1 MLQGRFFR
9 RLAELRT
16 RCEHAPELP
25 FAEALQA
32 ASIQAILEELKVE
45 FRDRIYTPLVTL
57 WVFLSQVL
65 DPDPS
70 CRQAVSRLLA
80 HRLERGL
87 RPCSTDS
94 GSYCTARKKL
104 PEALFQRLVQ
114 KSGVELQEQVPAE
127 WDFHGR
133 KVKVVDGTTVS
144 MPDTA
149 ENTAAFDKPRNQRG
163 QGPFP
168 VARVL
173 VLLALATGAALEAAI
188 GPCRGKK
195 TGELSLFRSL
205 HHTLEP
211 GDLLLGDRLFCTFFD
226 IAKLHAR
233 GVDCVFRLSSSR
245 QADFRRGRRLGPDDH
260 IATWCKPKYCPA
272 GMSAAEFA
280 ELPDELQIRE
290 VRVTVNIPGFRV
302 RSLVVVTTLLDGLE
316 FPPPEIAALFRQR
329 WHAEL
334 HLRSIKTVLRMDVL
348 RCLTPDMVRKEIWAH
363 LLAYN
368 LLRSM
373 LCAAAAESD
382 RPLCTFSFKASLQLL
397 IAFRYELLNSQAD
410 ETTLCDTCNAILQ
423 ALCEHRVHD
432 RLNRCEPRK
441 CKRPP
446 KPFPQMKLPR
456 YVERNLCRQ
465 NRSS

>member
-9 RLAELRT
+9 RLVELRT
-16 RCEHAPELP
+16 RYERAPELP

-45 FRDRIYTPLVTL
+45 FRERIYTPLVTL
-57 WVFLSQVL
+57 WVFVSQVL

-80 HRLERGL
+80 HRAQRGL
-87 RPCSTDS
+87 PPCSTDS

-104 PEALFQRLVQ
+104 PEALLQRLVQ
-114 KSGVELQEQVPAE
+114 KTGLELQQQAPAE

-133 KVKVVDGTTVS
+133 KVKLADGTTVS

-163 QGPFP
+163 PGPFP

-195 TGELSLFRSL
+195 TGELSLFRTL

-211 GDLLLGDRLFCTFFD
+211 GDLVLADRLFCTFCD
-226 IAKLHAR
+226 IAKLQAQ

-245 QADFRRGRRLGPDDH
+245 SADFRRGRRLGQDDH
-260 IATWCKPKYCPA
+260 LVTWSKPKQCPE

-280 ELPDELQIRE
+280 ELPDQLQVRE
-290 VRVTVNIPGFRV
+290 VRVTVNVPGFRV
-302 RSLVVVTTLLDGLE
+302 KSLVVVTTLLDPLE
-316 FPPPEIAALFRQR
+316 FPPDEIAALFRQR
-329 WHAEL
+329 WQAEL
-334 HLRSIKTVLRMDVL
+334 HLRSIKTVLQMDVL
-348 RCLTPDMVRKEIWAH
+348 RCLTPEMVRKEIWAH

-397 IAFRYELLNSQAD
+397 SAFRHELLSSLAD
-410 ETTLCDTCNAILQ
+410 DARLRHCCDLIVH
-423 ALCEHRVHD
+423 ALSEHRVHD
-432 RLNRCEPRK
+432 RLNRYEPRK

-446 KPFPQMKLPR
+446 KPFPQLKRPR
-456 YVERNLCRQ
+456 HVERNLCRQ

>member
-1 MLQGRFFR
+1 M
-9 RLAELRT
+9 
-16 RCEHAPELP
+16 
-25 FAEALQA
+25 
-32 ASIQAILEELKVE
+32 KVE

-57 WVFLSQVL
+57 WVFVSQVL

-80 HRLERGL
+80 HRLQRGL
-87 RPCSTDS
+87 PPCSTDS

-104 PEALFQRLVQ
+104 PEALLQRLVQ
-114 KSGVELQEQVPAE
+114 KTGAELQEQAPAE
-127 WDFHGR
+127 WHFHGR

-149 ENTAAFDKPRNQRG
+149 ENAAAFDKPRNQRG
-163 QGPFP
+163 AGPFP

-211 GDLLLGDRLFCTFFD
+211 GDLVLGDRLFCTYLD

-233 GVDCVFRLSSSR
+233 GIDSVFRLSCSR
-245 QADFRRGRRLGPDDH
+245 RADFRRGRRFGPDDH
-260 IATWCKPKYCPA
+260 LVTWFKPAQCPE
-272 GMSAAEFA
+272 GISAAEFA
-280 ELPDELQIRE
+280 ALPDELQVRE

-302 RSLVVVTTLLDGLE
+302 HSLVVVTTLLDPLE
-316 FPPPEIAALFRQR
+316 FPPQEIAALFRQR

-334 HLRSIKTVLRMDVL
+334 PLRSIKTVTRMDVL
-348 RCLTPDMVRKEIWAH
+348 RCLAPEMVRKEVWAH

-368 LLRSM
+368 LLRNM
-373 LCAAAAESD
+373 LCAAAAESN
-382 RPLCTFSFKASLQLL
+382 RSLCTFSFKASLQLL
-397 IAFRYELLNSQAD
+397 IAFRHELLNSD
-410 ETTLCDTCNAILQ
+410 ETTLHATCDAILQ

-441 CKRPP
+441 RKRPP

>member
-9 RLAELRT
+9 RLVELRS
-16 RCEHAPELP
+16 RYERAPELP
-25 FAEALQA
+25 FADALQA

-57 WVFLSQVL
+57 WVFVSQVL

-80 HRLERGL
+80 HRLQRGL
-87 RPCSTDS
+87 PPCSTDS

-104 PEALFQRLVQ
+104 PEVLLQRLVH
-114 KSGVELQEQVPAE
+114 KTGVELQEQTPAE

-144 MPDTA
+144 MPDTEA
-149 ENTAAFDKPRNQRG
+149 NTEAFDKPRNQRG
-163 QGPFP
+163 KGPFP

-211 GDLLLGDRLFCTFFD
+211 GDLLLGDRLFCTFCD
-226 IAKLHAR
+226 IAKLNAR
-233 GVDCVFRLSSSR
+233 GIDCVFRLSSSR
-245 QADFRRGRRLGPDDH
+245 RADFRLGRRLGPDDH
-260 IATWCKPKYCPA
+260 LVTWSKPKQCPE

-280 ELPDELQIRE
+280 ELPNELQVRE

-302 RSLVVVTTLLDGLE
+302 HSLVVVTTLLDPLE
-316 FPPPEIAALFRQR
+316 FPPQEIAALFRQR

-334 HLRSIKTVLRMDVL
+334 HLRSIKTVMRMDVL
-348 RCLTPDMVRKEIWAH
+348 RCLTPEMVRKEIWTH

-373 LCAAAAESD
+373 LCSAAAESD

-397 IAFRYELLNSQAD
+397 LAFRHELLNSQAD
-410 ETTLCDTCNAILQ
+410 EIALRGMCDAILQ

-446 KPFPQMKLPR
+446 KPFPRLKLPR

-465 NRSS
+465 TSSS

>member
-9 RLAELRT
+9 RLVELRT
-16 RCEHAPELP
+16 RYEHAPELP
-25 FAEALQA
+25 FAEALKA

-80 HRLERGL
+80 HRLQRGL

-104 PEALFQRLVQ
+104 PEALIERLVQ
-114 KSGVELQEQVPAE
+114 TTGVELQQQVPAE
-127 WDFHGR
+127 WLFHGR
-133 KVKVVDGTTVS
+133 AVKVVDGTTVS

-149 ENTAAFDKPRNQRG
+149 ENAEAFGKPRNQRG
-163 QGPFP
+163 AGSFP

-205 HHTLEP
+205 HHTLEV
-211 GDLLLGDRLFCTFFD
+211 GDLILGDRLFCAYSD
-226 IAKLHAR
+226 IAQLSAR
-233 GVDCVFRLSSSR
+233 GIDCVFRLSSSR
-245 QADFRRGRRLGPDDH
+245 QADFRRGRRLGQDDH
-260 IATWCKPKYCPA
+260 IVTWFKPAKCPE
-272 GMSAAEFA
+272 GMSAAAFA
-280 ELPDELQIRE
+280 ELPDELQVRE
-290 VRVTVNIPGFRV
+290 VRVIVNIPGFRV
-302 RSLVVVTTLLDGLE
+302 HSLVVVTTLLDPLE
-316 FPPPEIAALFRQR
+316 FPPQEIATLFRQR

-348 RCLTPDMVRKEIWAH
+348 RCLTPEMVRKEIWAH

-382 RPLCTFSFKASLQLL
+382 RPLCTLSFKASLQLL
-397 IAFRYELLNSQAD
+397 IAFRHALLNSQAD
-410 ETTLCDTCNAILQ
+410 EPTLRGTCDAILQ

-456 YVERNLCRQ
+456 NVERNLCRQ
-465 NRSS
+465 NR

>member
-9 RLAELRT
+9 RLLELRT
-16 RCEHAPELP
+16 RLEHAPELP
-25 FAEALQA
+25 FAEALSV
-32 ASIQAILEELKVE
+32 ASVQVILEELKVE

-65 DPDPS
+65 DADPS

-104 PEALFQRLVQ
+104 PEALLQRLLQ
-114 KSGVELQEQVPAE
+114 KTGAELQQQAPAQ
-127 WDFHGR
+127 WDVQGR

-149 ENTAAFDKPRNQRG
+149 ANTKAFDKPRNQRG
-163 QGPFP
+163 AGPFP

-173 VLLALATGAALEAAI
+173 VLFALATGAALEAAI

-211 GDLLLGDRLFCTFFD
+211 GDLVLGDRLFCTFCD
-226 IAKLHAR
+226 IARLHAR

-245 QADFRRGRRLGPDDH
+245 WPDFRRGRRLGRGDH
-260 IATWCKPKYCPA
+260 IVTWSKPKKCPE
-272 GMSAAEFA
+272 GVSAAEFA
-280 ELPDELQIRE
+280 ELPDELPVRE
-290 VRVTVNIPGFRV
+290 VRVSVTIRGFRV
-302 RSLVVVTTLLDGLE
+302 QSLVVVTTLLDPLE
-316 FPPPEIAALFRQR
+316 FPPEEIAALFRQR
-329 WHAEL
+329 WQAEL
-334 HLRSIKTVLRMDVL
+334 HLRSIKTVMRMDVL

-382 RPLCTFSFKASLQLL
+382 RLLCTFSFKASLQLL
-397 IAFRYELLNSQAD
+397 IAFRHELLNSQAD
-410 ETTLCDTCNAILQ
+410 ETALRGTCDAILK
-423 ALCEHRVHD
+423 ALCEHRVHN

-441 CKRPP
+441 RKRAP

-456 YVERNLCRQ
+456 SVEQNLCRQ
-465 NRSS
+465 NKSS